1 MNKDIQLVM
10 TSNQMTPGELDNEIE
25 RISSSPQKQGIVI
38 VLTENLGVNIVNRQ
52 ISSKMK
58 PILETQPIFI
68 IRCI

>member
-1 MNKDIQLVM
+1 
-10 TSNQMTPGELDNEIE
+10 MTPGELDNEIE